1 MHKLHFWQQ
10 QNKNLCPPTQSQVLA
25 YLFFTNLIDT
35 ITLYKQFVARHTC
48 TAATVVKSTI
58 AKNLTLSE
66 IETKICENNSDK
78 KIGGILLATTYS
90 KYFPVAYPV
99 AYDAL

>member
-1 MHKLHFWQQ
+1 MQSLYAQIAFLAAAKQ
-10 QNKNLCPPTQSQVLA
+10 NLCPPTQSQVLA

-78 KIGGILLATTYS
+78 KIGGDLISDNVFQIFFL
-90 KYFPVAYPV
+90 
-99 AYDAL
+99 

>member
-1 MHKLHFWQQ
+1 MQSLYAQIAFLAAAKQ
-10 QNKNLCPPTQSQVLA
+10 NLCPPTQSQVLA

-78 KIGGILLATTYS
+78 KIGGSY
-90 KYFPVAYPV
+90 
-99 AYDAL
+99 